1 MPKDAGLAPAQYN
14 EYATLAE
21 VGIRSA
27 ANAFVDDEKLEREW
41 QKLRFHAKPDFQEAV
56 HESRRFRDLL
66 GATGA
71 TIIDL
76 DANNKLTIDS
86 IYTRDSILVG
96 PEGLILCN
104 MGRASRTPEASE
116 NATAYRA
123 LGYQVAGQ
131 ITAPGTLEGGDF
143 IWLDRHH
150 AAIGLGPRTNTEG
163 IDQLRTLIGPA
174 VELHVVTLPEP
185 DHPDDVLHLMSI
197 ISPLDADLALIYR
210 PLMPPTF
217 IAWLQAL
224 GIDFV
229 DVPDAEYPTMGC
241 NVLAIAPRRAI
252 MLENLPAVKSGLEG
266 AGVEIITYR
275 GLEISRKGEGGP
287 TCLTR
292 PLWRV

>member
-1 MPKDAGLAPAQYN
+1 
-14 EYATLAE
+14 
-21 VGIRSA
+21 
-27 ANAFVDDEKLEREW
+27 
-41 QKLRFHAKPDFQEAV
+41 
-56 HESRRFRDLL
+56 
-66 GATGA
+66 
-71 TIIDL
+71 
-76 DANNKLTIDS
+76 
-86 IYTRDSILVG
+86 
-96 PEGLILCN
+96 

-116 NATAYRA
+116 NAAAYLD

-143 IWLDRHH
+143 IWLNRQR
-150 AAIGLGPRTNTEG
+150 AAVGLGPRTNAEG
-163 IDQLRTLIGPA
+163 IDQLRTLLGPA

-185 DHPDDVLHLMSI
+185 AHPADVLHLMSI

-224 GIDFV
+224 GIEFV

-252 MLENLPAVKSGLEG
+252 MLENLPAVKSGLES
-266 AGVEIITYR
+266 AGVDVITYT
-275 GLEISRKGEGGP
+275 GLEISCKGEGGP

-292 PLWRV
+292 PLRRV